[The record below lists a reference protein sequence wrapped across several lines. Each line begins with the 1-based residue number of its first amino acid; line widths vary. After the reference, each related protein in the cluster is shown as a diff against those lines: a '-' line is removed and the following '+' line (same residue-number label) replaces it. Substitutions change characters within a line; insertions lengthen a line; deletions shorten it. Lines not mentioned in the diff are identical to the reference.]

1 MVKAGGSLADDD
13 CSQEL
18 PALVEHELLD
28 HLVGSKEKGLRDRQA
43 QRLGSLEIDRKLERR
58 RLLYREV
65 TGLRTLQ
72 NPVHEECCWPG
83 KAGDEAGCYRI
94 RDAYHDD
101 RDRTRRGLR

>member
-72 NPVHEECCWPG
+72 NPVHEECCTPVVGDGAWPVRQQP
-83 KAGDEAGCYRI
+83 ARFDEFPVLKHRW
-94 RDAYHDD
+94 
-101 RDRTRRGLR
+101 